1 VQQVRTRFSFL
12 VMALLVS
19 VIAVACGRASPD
31 DIDNALGITS
41 TATLSEADVAQ
52 LTAQAE
58 ADQQTREAA
67 QAALASPGAGGGGG
81 DIDLASAGN
90 PVQGRTAFLQRC
102 QSCHRPGGAG
112 PAPELAGPGNPATNY
127 SDQELVDLLRTGEGH
142 ATPPGPLNEVA
153 VNEAQMINILAFIR
167 EQSE

>member
-1 VQQVRTRFSFL
+1 
-12 VMALLVS
+12 MALLVS

-52 LTAQAE
+52 LTMEAE

-67 QAALASPGAGGGGG
+67 QAALASPGAGGGDGG

-90 PVQGRTAFLQRC
+90 PVQGRTAYLQRC